1 MVGDGFRFGVAFVV
15 LILLSGGLGSALL
28 TPQVWHVVESMIGAF
43 FLLCLIVGISLV
55 ISDISKSSGSLFNFL
70 RRWTDRRG
78 ESPGPKP
85 IARSQRELTGID
97 RSAESDLRLTYV
109 GRADKIRDLKTQ
121 GSDRSLPEGPGK

>member
-1 MVGDGFRFGVAFVV
+1 MVSDGFRFGAAFIV

-55 ISDISKSSGSLFNFL
+55 VSDISKSSVSLFNLL

-85 IARSQRELTGID
+85 IAHSQRELTGID
-97 RSAESDLRLTYV
+97 RSVESDPRMTYLE
-109 GRADKIRDLKTQ
+109 RAEKIRDLETQ
-121 GSDRSLPEGPGK
+121 GTDRSLPEGPGK